1 MSTDALDENV
11 TGASS
16 AAAAS
21 EQQEER
27 GEGGAN
33 NRPNNSG
40 EKSARK
46 KSGMTSA
53 VKAGRSLSTSKSAA
67 AAAAAAFGDSSGEE
81 EGSDLELSDTERH
94 FLTKGAFLLTPSNEL
109 TLEKAE
115 AIVDK
120 MNFRAPFSLTKTA
133 TGILFKFAE
142 PDDCAAVYK
151 KGFHKVTGARFY
163 KKIVIP
169 CRPMRTYVVY
179 ALDVPDSI
187 PVEDIR
193 HALFKLQSVV
203 EVSRVVS
210 STHSTSAPTLGSSST
225 SLSTPVGGVGAASSA
240 DKSGPSTPLIQVSAA
255 ATATN
260 NAVAGYCPLV
270 RITLGSQEE
279 ANALLQNGLDFFGAT
294 FFPTEAAR
302 PMKKTSVCGKAGV
315 SGGFYPG
322 SVLSETFGAF
332 GSNNGMMG
340 TRIRELV
347 PVFDASG
354 FAKIAAPAERT
365 VKPRN

>member
-1 MSTDALDENV
+1 MSTDALNESV
-11 TGASS
+11 TGAS

-21 EQQEER
+21 EQQEGG

-33 NRPNNSG
+33 NRPNSG

-46 KSGMTSA
+46 KSSMTSA
-53 VKAGRSLSTSKSAA
+53 TKAGRSLSTSKSAA
-67 AAAAAAFGDSSGEE
+67 ALVDSGGEE
-81 EGSDLELSDTERH
+81 DGSDSELSDMERH

-169 CRPMRTYVVY
+169 CRPMRTYIVY
-179 ALDVPDSI
+179 ALDVPESV

-193 HALFKLQSVV
+193 HALFKFQSVV

-210 STHSTSAPTLGSSST
+210 SSHSA
-225 SLSTPVGGVGAASSA
+225 STPALSSPSTPSAGVAGAAAGA
-240 DKSGPSTPLIQVSAA
+240 DKSVAPTPVLQVSAG

-279 ANALLQNGLDFFGAT
+279 ANALLQSGLDFFGAT

-302 PMKKTSVCGKAGV
+302 PVKKSSVCGKAV
-315 SGGFYPG
+315 PGGFF
-322 SVLSETFGAF
+322 STETFGSF
-332 GSNNGMMG
+332 GNNSGVMG

-347 PVFDASG
+347 PVFDATG
-354 FAKIAAPAERT
+354 FAKIAAPTERT